1 MTTPSRTAIT
11 PRRPL
16 LRRAAQ
22 ALALLLIPVILFVIF
37 LLTVGWPSSFHP
49 TETAALGTPSS
60 AERMEGLLETPG
72 PITVETVL
80 GANWSVDRSGLIDL
94 SDPHAA
100 ELEDGLEP
108 IEIYFHALHHSSEGL
123 FVIDTGVERA
133 LRSDPEHAAIRG
145 FVASAAHVERMTG
158 GTDTASWLVA
168 HDEPVRGVLLT
179 HLHLDHISGLRDFP
193 VDVPVYTGPG
203 EASARSAMAFATQS
217 TTDRALEGRG
227 PIREWAFEADPSGR
241 FAGLLDVFGDGS
253 LWAIQSPGHTTGST
267 AFLARTPD
275 GPVLFTGDVCHT
287 AWGWEHD
294 VVPGTF
300 TEDRD
305 ANVVSLIALREL
317 VARHPQ
323 IDVRLGHQALG
334 GPSGDA
340 R

>member
-1 MTTPSRTAIT
+1 MVQNERMTK
-11 PRRPL
+11 RPL
-16 LRRAAQ
+16 LRRTARV
-22 ALALLLIPVILFVIF
+22 LGILSIPVILFVVF
-37 LLTVGWPSSFHP
+37 LLTVGWPSAFHP
-49 TETAALGTPSS
+49 TEAAALGTAGS
-60 AERMEGLLETPG
+60 AERMEALLETPG

-94 SDPHAA
+94 TDPRAA

-108 IEIYFHALHHSSEGL
+108 IAIYFHALHHPSEGL

-133 LRSDPEHAAIRG
+133 LRFDPEHAAIRG

-158 GTDTASWLVA
+158 GTDTASWLEA
-168 HDEPVRGVLLT
+168 HDAPVRGVLLT
-179 HLHLDHISGLRDFP
+179 HLHLDHVSGLRDFP
-193 VDVPVYTGPG
+193 LDVPVYTGPG

-227 PIREWAFEADPSGR
+227 PIREWRFEPDPSGR

-287 AWGWEHD
+287 AWGWAHD
-294 VVPGTF
+294 VPPGTF
-300 TEDRD
+300 TEDRE
-305 ANVVSLIALREL
+305 ANVASLTALRAL

-323 IDVRLGHQALG
+323 IDVRLGHQALD
-334 GPSGDA
+334 PTSGDA